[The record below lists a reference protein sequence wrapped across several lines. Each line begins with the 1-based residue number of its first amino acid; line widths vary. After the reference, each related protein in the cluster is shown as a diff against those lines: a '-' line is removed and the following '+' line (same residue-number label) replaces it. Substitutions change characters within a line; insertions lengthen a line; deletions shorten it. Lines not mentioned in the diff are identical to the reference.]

1 MQRFQEELANLNLQK
16 FRQIQHQLDDAEER
30 ADHAENSLSKM
41 RAKSRSGTTA
51 PPGVQTSQSAVLRS
65 SSRSAF

>member
-1 MQRFQEELANLNLQK
+1 MEFQEELANVNLQK

-51 PPGVQTSQSAVLRS
+51 LPGVQISQSSILRS
-65 SSRSAF
+65 SSRAQF